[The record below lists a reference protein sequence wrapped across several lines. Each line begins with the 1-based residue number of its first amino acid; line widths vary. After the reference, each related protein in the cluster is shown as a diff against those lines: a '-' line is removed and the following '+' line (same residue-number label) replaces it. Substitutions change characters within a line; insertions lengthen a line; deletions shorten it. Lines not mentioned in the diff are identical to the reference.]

1 MGGIKYSVHPL
12 FFAVGFYYALTGRI
26 FVFLIYTF
34 TAVLHETGHAIVA
47 GKAGYRLNK
56 IILTPFGAVAKG
68 NVDGLKFYDELL
80 IAAAGPLLN
89 LAVGLLFVAVWWIF
103 PVTYAFTDVAA
114 EANFALALVNF
125 IPAYPLDGG
134 RILSAL
140 LSVKLG
146 EERALKICKI
156 TGIILA
162 TALFAGFVLTMFY
175 TPNVSL
181 LIFSV
186 FVFAGVFSREKDNKY
201 VKINSVLSKD
211 NLSRGMPIK
220 RQAVSKD
227 ITLKKLIKI
236 ADAHA
241 VNEIDVY
248 DGETVV
254 KRLNQKQI
262 TEILVKGDIYSRLER
277 YI

>member
-1 MGGIKYSVHPL
+1 MPS
-12 FFAVGFYYALTGRI
+12 
-26 FVFLIYTF
+26 
-34 TAVLHETGHAIVA
+34 
-47 GKAGYRLNK
+47 
-56 IILTPFGAVAKG
+56 
-68 NVDGLKFYDELL
+68 
-80 IAAAGPLLN
+80 
-89 LAVGLLFVAVWWIF
+89 
-103 PVTYAFTDVAA
+103 
-114 EANFALALVNF
+114 
-125 IPAYPLDGG
+125 
-134 RILSAL
+134 
-140 LSVKLG
+140 
-146 EERALKICKI
+146 
-156 TGIILA
+156 
-162 TALFAGFVLTMFY
+162 
-175 TPNVSL
+175 
-181 LIFSV
+181 LIFSG

-248 DGETVV
+248 DGETIV

-262 TEILVKGDIYSRLER
+262 TEILVKGDLYSRLER